1 LSTLLPGDVSPEDL
15 APIAPDDL
23 LRYFHEGAKPRAD
36 WKTGAE
42 FEQFAIDRRTG
53 RPLPFPGPGGIREI
67 LQNLTDR
74 YDWEPHFEQG
84 ELTTLS
90 RNGATVSLEPGGQV
104 EFSTP
109 PEASLAALAAAY
121 SRYTREIHSVVDPT
135 RVAWVPAGVI
145 PTCPVQD
152 IVLGVRRRHQVMA
165 EYLPAHGPMALHMM
179 KATASTQVAFD
190 YSDEAD
196 AMRKFAV
203 GLTLGPVVN
212 AIWANSPVYD
222 RRTTEWVS
230 YRGCIWRGMDP
241 VRSGVL
247 VPLLERGLSFQT
259 WIDYLLDVPMLFHCI
274 GGHFEQAHGCTFRQ
288 FMAKGIGGHFPTG
301 VDWELHL
308 TTVFPEVRL
317 KHFLEVRGADANPLP
332 LAMAVPALW
341 KGLLY
346 GDNALNAAGELAKAF
361 RVQDLPAVC
370 EAAYREGLSAEYRGK
385 TLLEYAREVVRLA
398 SAGLDSDEEKAFLEP
413 VWEILERGTSPGGE
427 WVEQCEGRELT
438 LNELFDHFE
447 TR

>member
-1 LSTLLPGDVSPEDL
+1 
-15 APIAPDDL
+15 
-23 LRYFHEGAKPRAD
+23 
-36 WKTGAE
+36 
-42 FEQFAIDRRTG
+42 
-53 RPLPFPGPGGIREI
+53 
-67 LQNLTDR
+67 
-74 YDWEPHFEQG
+74 
-84 ELTTLS
+84 
-90 RNGATVSLEPGGQV
+90 LEPGGQV

-109 PEASLAALAAAY
+109 PVVALRDLKAEYA
-121 SRYTREIHSVVDPT
+121 RYTQEIHSVVDPAN
-135 RVAWVPAGVI
+135 VAWVPAGVI
-145 PTCPVQD
+145 PTCPVEK
-152 IVLGVRRRHQVMA
+152 IALGVRRRHAVMA

-190 YSDEAD
+190 YADEVD

-203 GLTLGPVVN
+203 GLTLGPVIN
-212 AIWANSPVYD
+212 AIWANSPVYN

-230 YRGCIWRGMDP
+230 YRGCVWQGMDP
-241 VRSGVL
+241 ARSGLL

-274 GGHFEQAHGCTFRQ
+274 GGKFEQAHGCTFRK
-288 FMAKGIGGHFPTG
+288 FMAMGIDGHFPTG

-332 LAMAVPALW
+332 LALAVPALW

-346 GDNALNAAGELAKAF
+346 DADALAEASELAKQF
-361 RVQDLPAVC
+361 LTQDLPGVC
-370 EAAYREGLSAEYRGK
+370 ELAYREGLAAEYRGK
-385 TLLEYAREVVRLA
+385 TLLEYARMVVRIA
-398 SAGLDSDEEKAFLEP
+398 SAGLEDEAEKAFLEP

-438 LNELFDHFE
+438 LTELLEHFE
-447 TR
+447 TK